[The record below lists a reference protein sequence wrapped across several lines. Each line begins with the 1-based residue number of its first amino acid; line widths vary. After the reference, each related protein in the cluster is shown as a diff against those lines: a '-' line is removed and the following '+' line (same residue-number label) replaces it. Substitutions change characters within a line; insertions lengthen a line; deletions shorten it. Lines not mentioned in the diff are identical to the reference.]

1 MRTTNIDP
9 DHGLASLDLEI
20 SGRILK
26 IRRFNY
32 NAFDIAGIGLGNQ
45 LVPKEE
51 GNEPEES
58 KNFFHFNKV
67 MPTQPSGAPKVHFRF
82 TFSLKILSTTLH
94 VHWMRR
100 DLRLADNRALSSAL
114 EQAEPNDCVA
124 VAFIFDQNILK
135 RLEHKNDRR
144 VAFLHREL
152 QRLSD
157 ELKNLGGRLLV
168 GHGDPQ
174 AVWKQWMADWHGQG
188 IELKSVHVGRDYEP
202 YAQQRDRD
210 MAEFFLNN
218 HVTFKGVKDSVILE
232 KSEVT
237 KDDGKPYTVFT
248 PYSRKWRKTLTPTDF
263 AEAPSIHLAQ
273 SAHWLE
279 PQDARMPSLSEMG
292 FETCPELDDLVPPR
306 NIETEVLD
314 AYGAKRDFP
323 AIPGTSR
330 LSLHLRFGTMGIRQ
344 ALRAGLEHS
353 EKWTTELIWRDFY
366 QMIIYHF
373 PHSVEGSFRPA
384 YDAIP
389 WDNNEAHFAAWCAGK
404 TGYPLVDAGMRELNA
419 TGFMHNRVRMVVAS
433 FLCKHLL
440 TDWRWGERYF
450 AAKLLDFDLASNVG
464 GWQWASGSGCDAAP
478 YFRVFNPTSQL
489 EKFDKELRYVRKWI
503 PEYGTPAYPDPI
515 VDHKTAR
522 QRAIDTYQ
530 SVLKPS
536 A

>member
-1 MRTTNIDP
+1 
-9 DHGLASLDLEI
+9 
-20 SGRILK
+20 
-26 IRRFNY
+26 
-32 NAFDIAGIGLGNQ
+32 
-45 LVPKEE
+45 
-51 GNEPEES
+51 
-58 KNFFHFNKV
+58 
-67 MPTQPSGAPKVHFRF
+67 
-82 TFSLKILSTTLH
+82 
-94 VHWMRR
+94 MRR
-100 DLRLADNRALSSAL
+100 DLRLEDNRALQSAI
-114 EQAEPNDCVA
+114 EQAGSSDPIT
-124 VAFIFDQNILK
+124 VAFVFDQNILE
-135 RLEHKNDRR
+135 RLEDKADRR
-144 VAFLHREL
+144 VAFLHRALQAIQKEL
-152 QRLSD
+152 QT
-157 ELKNLGGRLLV
+157 LGGQLMV
-168 GHGDPQ
+168 GYGDPKD
-174 AVWKQWMADWHGQG
+174 VWAGWMDTWKAQDV
-188 IELKSVHVGRDYEP
+188 ELKSVHVGRDYEP
-202 YAQQRDRD
+202 YAQQRDRA
-210 MAEFFLNN
+210 MADFFTG
-218 HVTFKGVKDSVILE
+218 HDVAFKGVKDSVILE
-232 KSEVT
+232 KNEVT

-248 PYSRKWRKTLTPTDF
+248 PYSRKWRKTLTASDY
-263 AEAPSIHLAQ
+263 AEAPSLALAKKAAWFNT
-273 SAHWLE
+273 SGVELPTLA
-279 PQDARMPSLSEMG
+279 SMG
-292 FETCPELDDLVPPR
+292 FEASPDLDELVPPR
-306 NIETEVLD
+306 SISSDVLD

-330 LSLHLRFGTMGIRQ
+330 LSLHLRFGTIGIRQ

-389 WDNNEAHFAAWCAGK
+389 WDNNEAHFEAWCAGK

-489 EKFDKELRYVRKWI
+489 EKFDKELRYVRKWV
-503 PEYGTPAYPDPI
+503 PEYGTSAYPEPI
-515 VDHKTAR
+515 VEHKSAR